1 MYIYCNAGDWSC
13 QGHLYVELARVLAR
27 NGFDVSFQR
36 ELLLEDLRPRIFFV
50 GADYEL
56 KAAQR
61 NTLFWDSDLRVLL
74 HVEPYKI
81 SLKAGIIDV
90 VLSTTFDVPADR
102 APAIIYFP
110 YFYLSMW
117 QFQGVNLEDLSHR
130 TSPLLVPEKKFA
142 GYATSHCKAPHRS
155 AFYDFVA
162 RRYKPAHFLNKRCG
176 RDDLSLNDDR
186 KSDRRDETSWLT
198 NIARDLSEFKFAIV
212 FENADVPG
220 YVTEK
225 MLAARISGAI
235 PVYYGNEVVYNIF
248 NRDAFIDCTP
258 RHEET
263 LETSYERCLAKMR
276 EVDANETAWREMYAA
291 PLLKRS
297 VDAPARFLADALQD
311 LLSKRRE
318 DVSRKDCRFAC
329 SSLLHISWSQP
340 KVYSIAGC

>member
-81 SLKAGIIDV
+81 SLKTGIIDV

-162 RRYKPAHFLNKRCG
+162 RRYKPAHFLNKQCG
-176 RDDLSLNDDR
+176 QDDLSLNDDR

-263 LETSYERCLAKMR
+263 LEISYERCLAKMR

-291 PLLKRS
+291 PLLKRN

-318 DVSRKDCRFAC
+318 DVSSKGCRFAC